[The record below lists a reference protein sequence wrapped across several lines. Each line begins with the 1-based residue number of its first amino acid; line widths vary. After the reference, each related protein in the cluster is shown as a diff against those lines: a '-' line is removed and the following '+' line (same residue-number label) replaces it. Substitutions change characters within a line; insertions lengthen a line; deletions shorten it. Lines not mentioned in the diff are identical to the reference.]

1 MRLLSLFNYRISE
14 RSMARTSQNGS
25 AREQARKMQQ
35 EQERKERMRS
45 LLLRLGVVV
54 VAIAVV
60 AGLTFYVVN
69 REGGGGQYTTGPA
82 PAAANEEGGFQL
94 ASTTE
99 LLDGEDLGEV
109 STDDIPGNAGNVPD
123 GVETEGEVPHVVI
136 YTDPSCPS
144 CQAFEAE
151 NHEQIGQWL
160 DAGAITVE
168 YRSVNIVGQ
177 YAQRANNAIACVAE
191 ESPENYFSFLGQA
204 TYGGEVSEDELV
216 SIAGGLGAD
225 ISECVDEGTYRA
237 FTGYTTA
244 QAQAQ
249 DGFNGTPTVYVD
261 GELLGDWRE
270 GGFAEAVNAAIE
282 AHGGDPEEAA
292 GEQDAERAGDE
303 DPEAESGEDQPAED
317 AADGESGGEE

>member
-1 MRLLSLFNYRISE
+1 
-14 RSMARTSQNGS
+14 MARTSQNGS

-35 EQERKERMRS
+35 EQERKERLRS

-60 AGLTFYVVN
+60 AGLTIYVVN
-69 REGGGGQYTTGPA
+69 RDGNGDQYTTGPA

-99 LLDGEDLGEV
+99 LLDGEDLGEI
-109 STDDIPGNAGNVPD
+109 STDDIPGNAGSVPN
-123 GVETEGEVPHVVI
+123 GVEGADDEVPHLVI

-151 NHEQIGQWL
+151 NHEQIGEWL
-160 DAGAITVE
+160 DAGEITVE

-191 ESPENYFSFLGQA
+191 EAPESYFSFLGQA
-204 TYGGEVSEDELV
+204 TYGGEVSEGELV
-216 SIAGGLGAD
+216 SMADSLGAD
-225 ISECVDEGTYRA
+225 ISECVEDGTYRA
-237 FTGYTTA
+237 FTGYTTS

-249 DGFNGTPTVYVD
+249 DGFSGTPTVYVD

-270 GGFAEAVNAAIE
+270 GGLAEAVTAAIE
-282 AHGGDPEEAA
+282 ERGGDA
-292 GEQDAERAGDE
+292 GDADAEG
-303 DPEAESGEDQPAED
+303 ESGEDDSAEGTDESAED
-317 AADGESGGEE
+317 EGADNGAEESAEEE

>member
-1 MRLLSLFNYRISE
+1 
-14 RSMARTSQNGS
+14 MARTSQNGS

-35 EQERKERMRS
+35 EQERKERTRS
-45 LLLRLGVVV
+45 LLLRLGVVA

-60 AGLTFYVVN
+60 AGLTFFVVN
-69 REGGGGQYTTGPA
+69 RDGGGGQYTTGPA
-82 PAAANEEGGFQL
+82 PAAANEDGGFQL

-99 LLDGEDLGEV
+99 LLDGDDLGEV
-109 STDDIPGNAGNVPD
+109 TTDEVPGNAGSVPA
-123 GVETEGEVPHVVI
+123 GVEGADEEVPHVVI

-160 DAGAITVE
+160 DAGEITVE

-225 ISECVDEGTYRA
+225 ISECVEEGTYRA

-270 GGFAEAVNAAIE
+270 GGFAQAVSEAIE
-282 AHGGDPEEAA
+282 AHGGE
-292 GEQDAERAGDE
+292 AGDVDTE
-303 DPEAESGEDQPAED
+303 GDGED
-317 AADGESGGEE
+317 AADEGEEEGSGDGEPGEEE